1 MKKSPLKK
9 IPMVDLHRQYK
20 SIKKEIDCA
29 IFDVIKESGY
39 INSRFVKKL
48 EQEIAEYCKIKYAVG
63 VNSGTD
69 ALYLSLWALG
79 IKQGDEVITTP
90 FTFIATAEVIV
101 LLEARPVFVD
111 VDYETYNIDADLIE
125 KKITKKTKA
134 IIPVH
139 LFGFPYEMDKIKKI
153 AKKHNLFL
161 IEDAAQAIGA
171 EYNGKRIG
179 SFGNTGCFSFFPSK
193 NLGAYGDGGII
204 ITDSKKLAERLKIL
218 RNHGSKIKYF
228 NEEIG
233 VSSRLDGIQASIL
246 SVKLKH
252 LDKWNRKRREMAELY
267 NSLLKNINWIGLPKE
282 NKSCNH
288 VYNQY
293 TIRVKNGK
301 RDKLKKYLEKK
312 GISSM
317 IYYPLPL
324 HLTKAMRYLGYKK
337 GSFPVSEKL
346 SKQVLSLPISADLKK
361 EEVKYIVDVINR
373 FTFD

>member
-1 MKKSPLKK
+1 MKKNPLKK
-9 IPMVDLHRQYK
+9 IPMVDLNRQYI

-29 IFDVIKESGY
+29 ISDVIKESGY

-48 EQEIAEYCKIKYAVG
+48 EQEIAKYCGTKYAVG

-90 FTFIATAEVIV
+90 FTFIATAECIS
-101 LLEARPVFVD
+101 LLNAKPVFVD

-125 KKITKKTKA
+125 AKITKKTKA

-139 LFGFPYEMDKIKKI
+139 LFGFPCEMDKIKKI

-171 EYNGKRIG
+171 EYMGKRIG

-204 ITDSKKLAERLKIL
+204 TTNNKKLAERLKML

-252 LDKWNRKRREMAELY
+252 LDKWNRKRREIARVY
-267 NSLLKNINWIGLPKE
+267 NSLLKNINWIELPKE
-282 NKSCNH
+282 NKGSRQ

-301 RDKLKKYLEKK
+301 RDKLKKYLERRNM
-312 GISSM
+312 SSM
-317 IYYPLPL
+317 IYYLQPL
-324 HLTKAMRYLGYKK
+324 HLTEAMKYLDYKK
-337 GSFPVSEKL
+337 GSFPFSEKL

-361 EEVKYIVDVINR
+361 KEVEYIGHSLKIG
-373 FTFD
+373 

>member
-1 MKKSPLKK
+1 MKKIPLKK
-9 IPMVDLHRQYK
+9 IPMVDLNRQYK

-29 IFDVIKESGY
+29 ISDVIKESGY
-39 INSRFVKKL
+39 INSRFVKEL
-48 EQEIAEYCKIKYAVG
+48 EQKIAKYCGTKYAIG
-63 VNSGTD
+63 INSGTD

-90 FTFIATAEVIV
+90 FTFIATVECIS
-101 LLEARPVFVD
+101 LLNAKPVFVD
-111 VDYETYNIDADLIE
+111 VDYETYNIDVDLIE

-139 LFGFPYEMDKIKKI
+139 LFGLPCEMDKIKKI

-171 EYNGKRIG
+171 EYVGKRIG

-204 ITDSKKLAERLKIL
+204 TTNSKKLAERLIML

-252 LDKWNRKRREMAELY
+252 LDKWNRERREIAKLY
-267 NSLLKNINWIGLPKE
+267 NSLLKNISWIELPKE
-282 NKSCNH
+282 NKDSRH

-293 TIRVKNGK
+293 TIRIKNGK
-301 RDKLKKYLEKK
+301 RDKLKKYLEEK

-324 HLTKAMRYLGYKK
+324 HLTKAMKYLNYKK

-346 SKQVLSLPISADLKK
+346 SKQVLSLSISADLKK
-361 EEVKYIVDVINR
+361 KEVKYIVDVINR

>member
-1 MKKSPLKK
+1 MKKDSLKK
-9 IPMVDLHRQYK
+9 IPMVDLNRQYK
-20 SIKKEIDCA
+20 SIKKEVDCA
-29 IFDVIKESGY
+29 ISDVIKESGY

-48 EQEIAEYCKIKYAVG
+48 EQEIAKYCETKYAIG

-90 FTFIATAEVIV
+90 FTFIATAECIS
-101 LLEARPVFVD
+101 LLNARPVFVD
-111 VDYETYNIDADLIE
+111 VDYETYNIDVDLIE

-139 LFGFPYEMDKIKKI
+139 LFGLPCEMDKIKKI
-153 AKKHNLFL
+153 AKKHNLL
-161 IEDAAQAIGA
+161 IIEDAAQAIGA
-171 EYNGKRIG
+171 EYMGKRIG

-204 ITDSKKLAERLKIL
+204 TTNNKKLAERLKML
-218 RNHGSKIKYF
+218 RNHGSKAKYF

-246 SVKLKH
+246 LAKLKY
-252 LDKWNRKRREMAELY
+252 LDKWNKKRREIARVY
-267 NSLLKNINWIGLPKE
+267 NSLLKNINWIELPKE
-282 NKSCNH
+282 NKDSKH
-288 VYNQY
+288 MYNQY

-301 RDKLKKYLEKK
+301 RDKLKRYLERKN
-312 GISSM
+312 ISSM

-324 HLTKAMRYLGYKK
+324 HLTKAMKYLGYKK

-346 SKQVLSLPISADLKK
+346 SKQVLSLPLSPDLKK
-361 EEVKYIVDVINR
+361 KEAEYIVNLINK

>member
-1 MKKSPLKK
+1 MRKIPLKK
-9 IPMVDLHRQYK
+9 IPMVDLYVQYK
-20 SIKKEIDCA
+20 SIKKEIDYA
-29 IFDVIKESGY
+29 IYDVIKESGY

-48 EQEIAEYCKIKYAVG
+48 EEEIAKYCETKYAVG

-90 FTFIATAEVIV
+90 FTFIATAECIS
-101 LLEARPVFVD
+101 LLNAKPVFVD
-111 VDYETYNIDADLIE
+111 VDYETYNIDVDLIE
-125 KKITKKTKA
+125 EKITKKTKA

-139 LFGFPYEMDKIKKI
+139 LFGFPCQMDKIKKI
-153 AKKHNLFL
+153 AKKHKLLL

-171 EYNGKRIG
+171 EYKGKRIG

-204 ITDSKKLAERLKIL
+204 TTNSKKLAERLKML

-228 NEEIG
+228 NEEVG

-246 SVKLKH
+246 SVKLKY
-252 LDKWNRKRREMAELY
+252 LDKWNRKRRDIAQVY
-267 NSLLKNINWIGLPKE
+267 NSLLKNINWIELPKE
-282 NKSCNH
+282 NKDYKQ

-293 TIRVKNGK
+293 TIKVKNGK
-301 RDKLKKYLEKK
+301 RNKLKKYLEEK

-317 IYYPLPL
+317 IYYPLSL
-324 HLTKAMRYLGYKK
+324 HLTKAMKYLGCKK
-337 GSFPVSEKL
+337 GSFPFSEKL
-346 SKQVLSLPISADLKK
+346 SKQVLSLPLSPDLKK
-361 EEVKYIVDVINR
+361 KEVKYICNIIKKL
-373 FTFD
+373 